1 MSSANSRA
9 LLLRESGRSFI
20 YERNRQGPN
29 TDPWGT
35 PDITGTSG
43 DCLPS
48 TTTDWL
54 SWRNVFY
61 PRDCFKIYTQIEEFV
76 KK

>member
-48 TTTDWL
+48 TTTDWFL
-54 SWRNVFY
+54 SWRNVFIQETALRFT
-61 PRDCFKIYTQIEEFV
+61 PKL
-76 KK
+76 KSL